1 MTFESV
7 RFDVRETPTIAHN
20 AGKKKRRKCIKDI
33 GPNIEQNSDL
43 GRVGKTNRREQQEV
57 EQECIKDIGP
67 NIEQNSDLGRVGKTN
82 RREQQEVEQDSLSAK
97 YHPNIEN
104 VNDFEGKLHFGDVCS
119 LQKTNQI
126 YWNG

>member
-20 AGKKKRRKCIKDI
+20 AGKKKRRK
-33 GPNIEQNSDL
+33 
-43 GRVGKTNRREQQEV
+43 
-57 EQECIKDIGP
+57 CIKDIGP